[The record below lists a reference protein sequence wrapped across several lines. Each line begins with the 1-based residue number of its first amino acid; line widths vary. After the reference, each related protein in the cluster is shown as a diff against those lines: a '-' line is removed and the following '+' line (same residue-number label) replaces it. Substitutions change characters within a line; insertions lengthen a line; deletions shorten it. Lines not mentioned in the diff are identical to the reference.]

1 MSRPSSSVRRARPL
15 LGTLAEIRLP
25 REASSAV
32 EGGFEALGRVHRLM
46 SRQEAR
52 SDVSRIN
59 AASAGSVVAIDPWTM
74 AVLQRAKEIHALT
87 DGLFHWEQ
95 LEMLDS
101 AVHVKQRVHLTLDGI
116 AKGYAVDRAV
126 DALRCAGAD
135 CGVVNAGG
143 DLRVFGKQPEP
154 IYVRHPRSPGKLVHI
169 GQVTEAA
176 VASSGAYFSAAEFFD
191 PRTGKIVRPGYG
203 ITVIALDFTTAD
215 ALTKPCL
222 LEPNRSNGIAAR
234 FGALAVVMQ

>member
-1 MSRPSSSVRRARPL
+1 MPRQPAVSLPSIP
-15 LGTLAEIRLP
+15 G
-25 REASSAV
+25 
-32 EGGFEALGRVHRLM
+32 
-46 SRQEAR
+46 
-52 SDVSRIN
+52 
-59 AASAGSVVAIDPWTM
+59 PWRCCNG
-74 AVLQRAKEIHALT
+74 QEIHALT

-143 DLRVFGKQPEP
+143 DLRV
-154 IYVRHPRSPGKLVHI
+154 S
-169 GQVTEAA
+169 
-176 VASSGAYFSAAEFFD
+176 ASSLSHLCATSALSGQAGAYRPGDGSSRRQFGGLLSAAEFFD

-203 ITVIALDFTTAD
+203 ITVIALDCTTAD

-222 LEPNRSNGIAAR
+222 LEPNRST
-234 FGALAVVMQ
+234 ALPPVSGRWRW

>member
-15 LGTLAEIRLP
+15 LGTLVEIRLP
-25 REASSAV
+25 REALSAI
-32 EGGFEALGRVHRLM
+32 EDSFEAIERVHRLM
-46 SRQEAR
+46 SRQDSE

-59 AASAGSVVAIDPWTM
+59 AAAAGSVIAIDPWTM

-95 LEMLDS
+95 LEMLES

-126 DALRCAGAD
+126 DALRYAGAD

-143 DLRVFGKQPEP
+143 DLRVFGKHPEP
-154 IYVRHPRSPGKLVHI
+154 IYVRHPCSPGKLVHI
-169 GQVTEAA
+169 GKVTEAA
-176 VASSGAYFSAAEFFD
+176 VATSGAYFSAAKFFD
-191 PRTGKIVRPGYG
+191 PRTRKVVKPSYG
-203 ITVIALDFTTAD
+203 VTVIALDCTTAD

-222 LEPNRSNGIAAR
+222 LEPNRSNVIADR
-234 FGALAVVMQ
+234 FGALVVVLQ

>member
-25 REASSAV
+25 REASGAI
-32 EGGFEALGRVHRLM
+32 EGGFEALERVHRLM
-46 SRQEAR
+46 SRQDSE
-52 SDVSRIN
+52 SDVARIN
-59 AASAGSVVAIDPWTM
+59 AASAGSVISIDPWTM
-74 AVLQRAKEIHALT
+74 AVLRRAKEVHALT
-87 DGLFHWEQ
+87 GGLFHWEP
-95 LEMLDS
+95 LEMLES

-126 DALRCAGAD
+126 DALRRAGAD

-143 DLRVFGKQPEP
+143 DLRVFGRQPEP

-169 GQVTEAA
+169 GQVREAA
-176 VASSGAYFSAAEFFD
+176 VASSGAYFSATEFFD
-191 PRTGKIVRPGYG
+191 PRTRKVAKPGHG
-203 ITVIALDFTTAD
+203 VTVIALDCTTAD

-222 LEPNRSNGIAAR
+222 LEPTRSNVIAAR